1 MKNNFLRYGLQSVA
15 IISLFCPQIALA
27 NNQDFTSPISNLNIS
42 ETSCKLSE
50 KKQPIHLTQRRG
62 ETGCWTLI
70 HSVGGI
76 VHESVLVINGSQ
88 GKMLTT
94 YFNPNINR
102 TDYVEQTMRLENSS
116 RGILILGYNP
126 VYPNTNRRHPT
137 YFADNFLLQRRPS
150 GQVVIATCDDAG
162 RCSPVDVEDC
172 PL

>member
-1 MKNNFLRYGLQSVA
+1 
-15 IISLFCPQIALA
+15 
-27 NNQDFTSPISNLNIS
+27 
-42 ETSCKLSE
+42 
-50 KKQPIHLTQRRG
+50 
-62 ETGCWTLI
+62 
-70 HSVGGI
+70 
-76 VHESVLVINGSQ
+76 
-88 GKMLTT
+88 MLTT

-150 GQVVIATCDDAG
+150 GQVVIGTCDDAG